1 MSYGLILFPE
11 GRLAD
16 FAHIP
21 AVETLG
27 EFATRAANAFD
38 RLADR
43 ALGTKQQDFS
53 QVTQE
58 RRRSSQARQAERP
71 LGGQAVDERKPRP
84 DWPDTEFREE
94 GSDFAPQFSN
104 VEVFDEDAA
113 GIAPRERQSK
123 QAARQVIVLDAAHI
137 AALVRERRSD
147 GSVHGHALFEGV
159 QRSGGER
166 AVKAARSD
174 VKMTRVRLD
183 QADTAAKIRG

>member
-58 RRRSSQARQAERP
+58 RRRSS
-71 LGGQAVDERKPRP
+71 
-84 DWPDTEFREE
+84 
-94 GSDFAPQFSN
+94 
-104 VEVFDEDAA
+104 
-113 GIAPRERQSK
+113 
-123 QAARQVIVLDAAHI
+123 
-137 AALVRERRSD
+137 
-147 GSVHGHALFEGV
+147 
-159 QRSGGER
+159 
-166 AVKAARSD
+166 
-174 VKMTRVRLD
+174 
-183 QADTAAKIRG
+183 